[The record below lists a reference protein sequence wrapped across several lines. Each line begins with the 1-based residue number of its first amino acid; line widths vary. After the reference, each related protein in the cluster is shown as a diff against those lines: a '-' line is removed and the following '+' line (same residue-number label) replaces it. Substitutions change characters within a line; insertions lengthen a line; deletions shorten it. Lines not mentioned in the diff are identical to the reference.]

1 MSQTV
6 QQVDQ
11 NALKTG
17 QALTILL
24 LLVAFVLNLWV
35 IVAFVAIAQ
44 LLAAFASPHTAH
56 VYAPYQL
63 FYQRVVLPTG
73 RIKPNRIPD
82 HPEPHRF
89 ASLIGGIVNG
99 IAVLALLAGAAAVG
113 WGLVWLVIA
122 LANLN
127 FWLDFCL
134 GCWLYYQLSVR
145 GVKGFTQRPIE
156 PIQS

>member
-1 MSQTV
+1 MSQNV
-6 QQVDQ
+6 LRQVDQ

-17 QALTILL
+17 QALTIIL
-24 LLVAFVLNLWV
+24 LLVAFILNLWV

-44 LLAAFASPHTAH
+44 LLAAFASP
-56 VYAPYQL
+56 YAPYQL
-63 FYQRVVLPTG
+63 FYQHVVLPTN

-82 HPEPHRF
+82 NPEPHRF
-89 ASLIGGIVNG
+89 ASLIGGIVNTL
-99 IAVLALLAGAAAVG
+99 AVVALLAGASALG
-113 WGLVWLVIA
+113 WGLVWLVIV

-134 GCWLYYQLSVR
+134 GCWIYYQLSLR

-156 PIQS
+156 PDQS